1 MRDFPH
7 RERIEALHGALISG
21 LRTRMT
27 AAGWRIDPTVTLDTG
42 DGRVGLFRIP
52 LNQECSATALFI
64 WKGVSPLQVDTVV
77 GVSYERAYR
86 IWPYL
91 LSGYPH
97 SEVRVG
103 VEDICQDAPL
113 VQLWE
118 LGEVEGAVDQ
128 LVGPVLDHA
137 VGWAEPLASVDAL
150 LDRLSSSGQTDSA
163 LMDIP
168 VLLAAAGMTDKASQ
182 ALVSAQNLYPEEAKK
197 LLVGNYLG
205 KFTAWLDAGAP
216 PTPPNA
222 P

>member
-1 MRDFPH
+1 M
-7 RERIEALHGALISG
+7 
-21 LRTRMT
+21 
-27 AAGWRIDPTVTLDTG
+27 
-42 DGRVGLFRIP
+42 
-52 LNQECSATALFI
+52 
-64 WKGVSPLQVDTVV
+64 DTVV
-77 GVSYERAYR
+77 GVSCERTYR
-86 IWPYL
+86 VWPYL

-103 VEDICQDAPL
+103 VEDLGQVAPL

-118 LGEVEGAVDQ
+118 LGEVDGAVEK

-163 LMDIP
+163 LMDLP
-168 VLLAAAGMTDKASQ
+168 VLLAAHGQTEEARQ
-182 ALVSAQNLYPEEAKK
+182 ALVSAQNLYQEEAKK
-197 LLVGNYLG
+197 LVRNYLG

-216 PTPPNA
+216 PTPPYE